1 MEYRTS
7 TRQMGVAEESYKPF
21 SVRNLPLEDDYLVF
35 LLPYG
40 ISVLRQILVLKSHVR
55 FMVGQLAN

>member
-1 MEYRTS
+1 MMLTIFYS
-7 TRQMGVAEESYKPF
+7 TWLS
-21 SVRNLPLEDDYLVF
+21 D

-55 FMVGQLAN
+55 FMVGQLGETTYARVLSVVVYLLGKIMF